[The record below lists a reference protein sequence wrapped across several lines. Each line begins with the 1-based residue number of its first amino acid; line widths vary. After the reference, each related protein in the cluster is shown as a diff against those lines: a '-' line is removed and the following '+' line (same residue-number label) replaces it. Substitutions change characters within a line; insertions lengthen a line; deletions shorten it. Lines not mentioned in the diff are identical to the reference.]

1 MALDTE
7 FLQSLA
13 AIVGDEHVR
22 HANQLALMDP
32 GIDPD
37 NLAAGLAARPG
48 SADEVAGVL
57 SLCDTT
63 GVPVVTHGG
72 RTGLARGAVSSP
84 GQLVMLTDRLKDLE
98 IDPVER
104 VAEVGT
110 GVTLQALQEAA
121 AEHGLSPGI
130 DTASRG
136 SATVGGL
143 VSTNAGGMEAF
154 RYGMMRQRILGM
166 EAVLADGTILRDLAR
181 VPKNNEGYDL
191 RQLFCGSEGTLGVVT
206 RVTLRLERA
215 DPPSVTVM
223 CACPDA
229 AAAARVMRDV
239 QDQGGMLRA
248 EIMWREFA
256 RRVADNVGLSA
267 VLSFCEAPVY
277 LILETVAG
285 EDGLAEALAPNMDNG
300 AILDAIMAQSA
311 READDIWRIR
321 EDSFAANRTLAHQL
335 WFDISLPL
343 SAFDSY
349 VAALKTRLE
358 EIGGGIVLFALG
370 HLADGNLHVTVGRE
384 TRFSDTDATAVA
396 LAVEHGVKAAGGSVS
411 AEHGIGTAKLAI
423 LARNATP
430 QKIAVMRRLKAALD
444 PNGTMNPGKVI
455 PAR

>member
-1 MALDTE
+1 
-7 FLQSLA
+7 
-13 AIVGDEHVR
+13 
-22 HANQLALMDP
+22 
-32 GIDPD
+32 
-37 NLAAGLAARPG
+37 
-48 SADEVAGVL
+48 
-57 SLCDTT
+57 
-63 GVPVVTHGG
+63 
-72 RTGLARGAVSSP
+72 
-84 GQLVMLTDRLKDLE
+84 
-98 IDPVER
+98 
-104 VAEVGT
+104 
-110 GVTLQALQEAA
+110 
-121 AEHGLSPGI
+121 
-130 DTASRG
+130 
-136 SATVGGL
+136 
-143 VSTNAGGMEAF
+143 
-154 RYGMMRQRILGM
+154 
-166 EAVLADGTILRDLAR
+166 
-181 VPKNNEGYDL
+181 
-191 RQLFCGSEGTLGVVT
+191 
-206 RVTLRLERA
+206 
-215 DPPSVTVM
+215 
-223 CACPDA
+223 
-229 AAAARVMRDV
+229 
-239 QDQGGMLRA
+239 MLRA

-277 LILETVAG
+277 LILETGAG
-285 EDGLAEALAPNMDNG
+285 EDALAEALAPNMDNG